1 MFFCNPGS
9 RVCLLN
15 KNLPQSSQPDLRA
28 VCCQQAGVGTSMM
41 DFEMARD
48 GYTSILGLDY
58 SEGAI
63 AAMMVAHEQL
73 PGVIYRVADC
83 R

>member
-1 MFFCNPGS
+1 
-9 RVCLLN
+9 
-15 KNLPQSSQPDLRA
+15 
-28 VCCQQAGVGTSMM
+28 
-41 DFEMARD
+41 MARD